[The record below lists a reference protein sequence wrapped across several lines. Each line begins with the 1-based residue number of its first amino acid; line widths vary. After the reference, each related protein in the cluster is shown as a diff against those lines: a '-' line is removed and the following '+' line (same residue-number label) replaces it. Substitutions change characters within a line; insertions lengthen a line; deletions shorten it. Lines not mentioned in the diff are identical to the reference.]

1 MEGIDIDSVATIS
14 LAAEVAI
21 RLSIIVFLLIVII
34 MAYIFVLRIIL
45 VVGGYFRSRF
55 TSRWTQYLIDG
66 LIDPSFK
73 LPSISYIKFSEFLVL
88 WNTFHSNYKNDPAKR
103 SRLNELVVNRG
114 IEKRAKILLGKR
126 GLKRKLLG
134 IMTLGNLKAINYW
147 QEISQYAMSHN
158 PMLSL
163 VTVEA
168 LFLIDAN
175 AAINIFI
182 DQVGSRDDWPPTMA
196 ASILTEAGT
205 EVVSAPIVSAVLFEA
220 ESRTKRLIPYLNCC
234 DPAMARGAARQSL
247 LSTDSDHITG
257 LCLKVLSQYGIQDD
271 LDIIRQYSE
280 HDRWHI
286 RAQAA
291 RALGR
296 IGTRE
301 DQTRLVNLLH
311 DTQWWVRYRA
321 AQALASLPFLELEA
335 LEKLRDEQTDRYG
348 RDMLSHVIA
357 EKVLAENNDT
367 A

>member
-1 MEGIDIDSVATIS
+1 MEDIGIDSVYTLS
-14 LAAEVAI
+14 LAAEIAI
-21 RLSIIVFLLIVII
+21 WLSIIVFLLIVII
-34 MAYIFVLRIIL
+34 MSYIFVLRIIL
-45 VVGGYFRSRF
+45 IIGGYFRTRF
-55 TSRWTQYLIDG
+55 ISRWTQYLTDG
-66 LIDPSFK
+66 LADSSFK
-73 LPSISYIKFSEFLVL
+73 LPSISYVKFSEFLVL
-88 WNTFHSNYKNDPAKR
+88 WNTFHRNYKNNPAKR
-103 SRLNELVVNRG
+103 SRLNELVTDKG
-114 IEKRAKILLGKR
+114 IEKRAHILLGKR

-134 IMTLGNLKAINYW
+134 IMTLGNLKVINYW

-175 AAINIFI
+175 AAIHIFI

-196 ASILTEAGT
+196 ASILAEAGI
-205 EVVSAPIVSAVLFEA
+205 EVVSAPIVSAVLSETQSRA
-220 ESRTKRLIPYLNCC
+220 ERLIPYLNCC
-234 DPAMARGAARQSL
+234 DPAMARDAARQSL
-247 LSTDSDHITG
+247 LSTSSDRITG

-271 LDIIRQYSE
+271 LDIVRQYSE

-321 AQALASLPFLELEA
+321 AQALANLPFLELEA
-335 LEKLRDEQTDRYG
+335 LEKLRDEQTDRFG